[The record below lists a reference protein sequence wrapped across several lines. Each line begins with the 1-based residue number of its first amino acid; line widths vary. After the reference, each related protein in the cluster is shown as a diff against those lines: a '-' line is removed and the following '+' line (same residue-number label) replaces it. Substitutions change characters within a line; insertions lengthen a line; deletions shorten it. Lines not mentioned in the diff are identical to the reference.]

1 MITTKHAL
9 LVLAVALIFTLPAA
23 ALDVG
28 DPAPDWT
35 LQDTSGVSYT
45 LSDHLGKVVL
55 INFMGGL

>member
-1 MITTKHAL
+1 MKRIQLTGL
-9 LVLAVALIFTLPAA
+9 LLTLGLLFALPAA